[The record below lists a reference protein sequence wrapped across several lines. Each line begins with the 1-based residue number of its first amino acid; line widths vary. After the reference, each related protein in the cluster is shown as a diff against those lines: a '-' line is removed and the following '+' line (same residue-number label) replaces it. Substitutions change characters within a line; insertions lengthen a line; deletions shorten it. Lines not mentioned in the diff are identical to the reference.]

1 MFALKKPSVWDKMKE
16 KGSNLVE
23 AYILIFSLLWGLK
36 HEALTYGYI
45 KQLQN
50 AMEQDIELKLAGYWS
65 GEDQK
70 QKDSGLRKYN
80 EKTVKFQWYLNAGCR
95 LMDATNETSME
106 MSVAVLDILLSV

>member
-1 MFALKKPSVWDKMKE
+1 
-16 KGSNLVE
+16 
-23 AYILIFSLLWGLK
+23 
-36 HEALTYGYI
+36 
-45 KQLQN
+45 
-50 AMEQDIELKLAGYWS
+50 MEQDIELKLAGYWS